1 MNDPIKELKTRT
13 GLAIGIRPV
22 TPGDATVLSDLFHH
36 LRKED
41 LRFRFLSAISEV
53 GSEWIS
59 KMANADHDRVETFL
73 AFDQASNM
81 AVATAMLVRSDD
93 GQRGEVA
100 ISVHGDYRN
109 RGIGWELL
117 SFVAEQAR
125 QRGMRR
131 IESLESRANYDA
143 IELERKMGF
152 SVAPVPG
159 DSTLALVSMDLGT
172 T

>member
-1 MNDPIKELKTRT
+1 MNEPVEELKTRT
-13 GLAIGIRPV
+13 GLVIRVRPV
-22 TPGDATVLSDLFHH
+22 TPDDAPVLSDLFHH
-36 LRKED
+36 LRRED

-53 GSEWIS
+53 GPEWIS
-59 KMANADHDRVETFL
+59 RMANADHDHVETFL
-73 AFDQASNM
+73 AFDQANNM

-100 ISVHGDYRN
+100 ISVHGEYRN

-125 QRGMRR
+125 RRGMRR

-143 IELERKMGF
+143 IELERNMGF
-152 SVAPVPG
+152 SVSPVPG
-159 DSTLALVSMDLGT
+159 DATLALVSKDLAT
-172 T
+172 P